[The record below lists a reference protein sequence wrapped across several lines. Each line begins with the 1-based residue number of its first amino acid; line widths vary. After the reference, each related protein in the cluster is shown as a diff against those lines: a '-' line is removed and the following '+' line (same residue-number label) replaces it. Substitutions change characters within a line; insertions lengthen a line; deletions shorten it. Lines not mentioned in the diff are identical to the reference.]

1 LGKRWTARWLTIDF
15 ERGRPEC
22 GTVRVGVHCFLG
34 EGYPH
39 MKMHEYQNKGFT
51 RKAIRKLLKRKKCT
65 YGCSRQERRGRA
77 IPYETA
83 RKFPSRRV
91 AQELMEVKDNF
102 QKIFCGE
109 VRSGKIRNGMI

>member
-1 LGKRWTARWLTIDF
+1 VFIVSSV
-15 ERGRPEC
+15 RG
-22 GTVRVGVHCFLG
+22 T
-34 EGYPH
+34 PH
-39 MKMHEYQNKGFT
+39 MKMHEYQNKGVT
-51 RKAIRKLLKRKKCT
+51 RKAIRKLLKRRSALT
-65 YGCSRQERRGRA
+65 VVRRQGKTGRA

-109 VRSGKIRNGMI
+109 VSEREKSGK